1 VLVTS
6 VGEDSFCVADGGVA
20 QLPTLLLTEDT
31 GLEKAKIIDRKRK
44 CSVAALPPRPPGPP
58 PAWALKK

>member
-1 VLVTS
+1 M
-6 VGEDSFCVADGGVA
+6 ADYSAA

-31 GLEKAKIIDRKRK
+31 GLEKAKAFGRKRK
-44 CSVAALPPRPPGPP
+44 SSVAALPPRPPGPP